1 VFASVD
7 GESQPEKTMTN
18 SGDANSAN
26 HSKLPEERN
35 GTALGGPVHV
45 RLPEMA
51 VSFAR
56 GVIIQAWL
64 RPDRLQN
71 APIVDLNQA
80 AGVGRIAL
88 VCRQDAVELQWHD
101 ANGTLHTATS
111 KPCLAV
117 GAWVHLSVVL
127 GVDGVVFYRNGSV
140 LDAAKLPASTPAALE
155 AARACNYIGR
165 GAYPAEEGFAGA
177 IADVRLWNRSAGH
190 HAIVARHAR
199 ALRGDETGLVGHW
212 TLEGEAGV
220 RDASCFGRDGVRAG
234 GAFKAGAT
242 SLTIGPALD
251 HCRDF
256 DGDDEIKVQNIP
268 PVRAGF
274 TWQARVLVRDL
285 TRRSGLFAFGTVEA
299 WTQDGAVSLAL
310 GDRTICATGLL
321 KANTWMSL
329 AVRRDDLGN
338 VVLFA
343 DGVPVGTSIAAPAAD
358 ASPAAKEPSAPS
370 RGGSQLLDKLAG
382 NVAEKVR
389 AVAAS
394 AEELAR
400 RVISETTLRCG
411 EKLVG
416 QMAEV
421 RLWARA
427 LTSAEI
433 ADTAARRIHGWA
445 PGLLG
450 YWRLDEDID
459 PPVASEVPPQVT
471 IFADGNFSGTS
482 QSLGVGRHDVGAL
495 TIGNDKLSSL
505 RVPQGLKVTLYEH
518 GGFAGKSWVFTT
530 DTPLVANNDMT
541 SSIVVEQVPPQVTI
555 FADGNFAGASQ
566 SLGVGR
572 HDFGALTIGNDKLSS
587 LRVPQGLKVTLYEHG
602 GFAGKSWVFTA
613 DTPLVANNDMTSSI
627 VVEAV
632 PAASSVTGEPV
643 LVNSAWSDLVAR
655 ATGTRPAPRTVG
667 LANAPRVAPP
677 RVAGLSGALEMP
689 TIDAIGTGGFSAQM
703 WVNLDAAAAGEV
715 TLLALTGSATVYRDF
730 NFTGPS
736 QVLRPGSHDV
746 GALNIV
752 GNDQIS
758 SLRASSGIRVTLYE
772 HGDFKGRTHE
782 ITGVGP
788 ALVERDLKADIRGF
802 MSSFDNKASSIKVEG
817 DAVRVLAQQDGDAFA
832 LVIKI
837 AGSDD
842 VVLDAALWPRRWT
855 HLTITQDAD
864 GLLGVYLG
872 GRLVS
877 REERRP
883 LPAQTLAPRVGPFA
897 GSVTELRLWPR
908 ALTRDEVEATWQR
921 RAVGAP
927 TARWALAGDLTG
939 TSGPAAGAAIWREAP
954 SLAIKDPK
962 APAPATVHGRASLLA
977 DPTGPQG
984 KPQICVDL
992 TARDANG
999 RPVPGAEIAVIEGAP
1014 VETYRKCVRPEN
1026 RIKGEKFT
1034 LTADMRGAAR
1044 LVLQPTSLR
1053 VPILK
1058 VRHPGMGEG
1067 EWALVTPDQV
1077 IFDALASLTEKELT
1091 AGRRA
1096 TATTRAGTTG
1106 LVAEDADALLDL
1118 LRGMHTSIASFA
1130 FEAESTA
1137 ALAFGDLEDED
1148 GAGAPVQL
1156 VGEQLAQ
1163 VGEDVALVRRLTPP
1177 ETLAPPEDGALCFWP
1192 DGSRIRRWTT
1202 RTVAVVDKAVDT
1214 TVAVVDKA
1222 FDKTVDVVDK
1232 AFDKTVD
1239 VVTDATKATV
1249 AVVDKV
1255 IDKTVD
1261 VVLETVETVS
1271 KVLPAPVAR
1280 ALSVTVNTMIGAV
1293 KVVIDRVVKTVEDIA
1308 EVAVDIFEQLGKTAL
1323 QVLDYLAEVFDW
1335 SDILDTTNL
1344 LLREVNRAIGVTRS
1358 GMTRVFDTITQKIDV
1373 LESMV
1378 LELLGGAPLP
1388 PPAASEEIARTGWE
1402 MPQIPG
1408 LIDLLLMLLPDDL
1421 ELFKQT
1427 IRDLMAVF
1435 DPIKDVLT
1443 GALGRL
1449 PQLVE
1454 GLDTE
1459 WNAPALKAAFA
1470 DPQRF
1475 LDSDPSEWK
1484 ALARLFVRLIANGT
1498 KVVVD
1503 FIGDLLVA
1511 VVDSFK
1517 RLLDLHLN
1525 LPYLTPFVEEHIL
1538 KGDELT
1544 VGRMLCL
1551 LVAIP
1556 LTTTYKVITG
1566 SKRGPAE
1573 LDEGPQNFADSGPKF
1588 VWTLVQRAF
1597 DWVVSVAGAFH
1608 DGYEAVSGVDM
1619 DAPKAF
1625 KWALFGLNSANWVL
1639 GTAGLIVDLADDEDW
1654 GAWEWIKFLLDGAS
1668 AALGLAGLVGAVIN
1682 LRAKND
1688 VADKVDAICGAC
1700 GDACGVVSGIIDV
1713 VLTATDDETSRR
1725 EVAVSSLDLASS
1737 IFSLAAGV
1745 AGAVPKEAAQD
1756 VYSKPIRIGAI
1767 IGGSVAS
1774 LGCKTA
1780 AFGVYIRDQRS

>member
-1 VFASVD
+1 
-7 GESQPEKTMTN
+7 MTN
-18 SGDANSAN
+18 SGDTNSAN
-26 HSKLPEERN
+26 NSKLPEQRN

-101 ANGTLHTATS
+101 ANGTLCTATS

-117 GAWVHLSVVL
+117 GAWVHISVVL

-165 GAYPAEEGFAGA
+165 GAYPAEVGFAGA
-177 IADVRLWNRSAGH
+177 IADVRLWNRSASH
-190 HAIVARHAR
+190 HAIVARYSR

-220 RDASCFGRDGVRAG
+220 RDASCFGRDGVRVG

-242 SLTIGPALD
+242 SLTISPALD

-256 DGDDEIKVQNIP
+256 DGDDLLKVQNIP

-285 TRRSGLFAFGTVEA
+285 TRRSGLFAFETVEA

-310 GDRTICATGLL
+310 GDRTICTTGLL

-329 AVRRDDLGN
+329 AVRQDDLGN

-343 DGVPVGTSIAAPAAD
+343 DGVPVETSPVATPAAD

-370 RGGSQLLDKLAG
+370 RGAVSSDRSSGSQLLDKLAG

-389 AVAAS
+389 AIADS

-482 QSLGVGRHDVGAL
+482 QSLGVGRHDFAAL

-587 LRVPQGLKVTLYEHG
+587 LRVPPGLKVTLYEHG
-602 GFAGKSWVFTA
+602 GFAGKSWVFTT

-643 LVNSAWSDLVAR
+643 LVNSAWSGLVAR

-677 RVAGLSGALEMP
+677 RVAGLSGGLEMP

-772 HGDFKGRTHE
+772 HGDFKGRTQE

-788 ALVERDLKADIRGF
+788 ALVERALKAD
-802 MSSFDNKASSIKVEG
+802 FDNKTSSIKVEG

-837 AGSDD
+837 AGSDE
-842 VVLDAALWPRRWT
+842 VVLDGALWPRRWT

-939 TSGPAAGAAIWREAP
+939 TSGPATGAAIWREAP

-977 DPTGPQG
+977 DPTGPKG

-1044 LVLQPTSLR
+1044 LILQPTSLR

-1091 AGRRA
+1091 EGRRA

-1177 ETLAPPEDGALCFWP
+1177 ETLTPPEDGALSFGL

-1202 RTVAVVDKAVDT
+1202 KTVAVVDKAVDT

-1222 FDKTVDVVDK
+1222 VDTTVAVVDK
-1232 AFDKTVD
+1232 AIDKTVAVVD
-1239 VVTDATKATV
+1239 KAIDKTVAVVTDATKATV
-1249 AVVDKV
+1249 AVVDKA

-1280 ALSVTVNTMIGAV
+1280 ALSITVNTMIGAV

-1323 QVLDYLAEVFDW
+1323 QVLDYLAEMFDW

-1358 GMTRVFDTITQKIDV
+1358 GMTRVFDTIMQKIDV

-1378 LELLGGAPLP
+1378 LDLLGGAPLP
-1388 PPAASEEIARTGWE
+1388 PSAASEEIARAGWE

-1435 DPIKDVLT
+1435 DPIKDVLA

-1454 GLDTE
+1454 GLDKE

-1525 LPYLTPFVEEHIL
+1525 LPYLTPFVEKHIL

-1588 VWTLVQRAF
+1588 IWTLAQRAF
-1597 DWVVSVAGAFH
+1597 DWVVSFIGCWV
-1608 DGYEAVSGVDM
+1608 DGYEAGTGKDP
-1619 DAPKAF
+1619 PKPVA
-1625 KWALFGLNSANWVL
+1625 WVMFGLNSFNWVL

-1668 AALGLAGLVGAVIN
+1668 AALGLASLVCAVID
-1682 LRAKND
+1682 LRTDND
-1688 VADKVDAICGAC
+1688 AAGKADAICGAC
-1700 GDACGVVSGIIDV
+1700 GDGCGLVSGMIDV
-1713 VLTATDDETSRR
+1713 ALTARDDETSRR
-1725 EVAVSSLDLASS
+1725 EVRVSSFDLASS
-1737 IFSLAAGV
+1737 FFSLAAGV
-1745 AGAVPKEAAQD
+1745 AGAVPKEVVQD
-1756 VYSKPIRIGAI
+1756 PVFKAIRISVI

-1780 AFGVYIRDQRS
+1780 AFAVYIRDQRS

>member
-1 VFASVD
+1 MVVETTNGATVKLN
-7 GESQPEKTMTN
+7 KT
-18 SGDANSAN
+18 
-26 HSKLPEERN
+26 RR
-35 GTALGGPVHV
+35 GTAFSDRGAYVA
-45 RLPEMA
+45 LPEMA
-51 VSFAR
+51 ISFAR
-56 GVIIQAWL
+56 GLVIQLWV
-64 RPDRLQN
+64 RPDTLQD
-71 APIVDLNQA
+71 A
-80 AGVGRIAL
+80 AL
-88 VCRQDAVELQWHD
+88 VWLGEGAASISLRTCKDGAVELCWGD
-101 ANGTLHTATS
+101 TS
-111 KPCLAV
+111 LRGGV
-117 GAWVHLSVVL
+117 GLKA
-127 GVDGVVFYRNGSV
+127 GVWTHITVVFDATRVAFYLDGMCTSVATGGSLV
-140 LDAAKLPASTPAALE
+140 E
-155 AARACNYIGR
+155 AARASNTIGAQPGSLAR
-165 GAYPAEEGFAGA
+165 RFAGA
-177 IADVRLWNRSAGH
+177 IADVRLWNRTAGLD
-190 HAIVARHAR
+190 VLLDRR
-199 ALRGDETGLVGHW
+199 TRDLRGDEAGLVGYW

-220 RDASCFGRDGVRAG
+220 RDASCFGRDGVRVG
-234 GAFKAGAT
+234 GAFQAGAT
-242 SLTIGPALD
+242 SLTIDPALD
-251 HCRDF
+251 RCRDF
-256 DGDDEIKVQNIP
+256 DGDDRIEVQNIP
-268 PVRAGF
+268 PPRGGF

-285 TRRSGLFAFGTVEA
+285 TRRSGLFSFGGVEA
-299 WTQDGAVSLAL
+299 STQGGAVSLAL
-310 GDRTICATGLL
+310 DDRTIRTTGLI

-329 AVRRDDLGN
+329 AVRRDELGD

-343 DGVPVGTSIAAPAAD
+343 DGVPVETRPIATPAAD
-358 ASPAAKEPSAPS
+358 ASPAPREPSAP
-370 RGGSQLLDKLAG
+370 RGDAASSGPRNRAQLLDKIAG

-389 AVAAS
+389 EVVAAK
-394 AEELAR
+394 
-400 RVISETTLRCG
+400 TLRFG
-411 EKLVG
+411 DKLVG

-459 PPVASEVPPQVT
+459 PPIVVEQVPPQVT

-482 QSLGVGRHDVGAL
+482 QSLGVGRYDFAAL
-495 TIGNDKLSSL
+495 KIGNDTLSSL
-505 RVPQGLKVTLYEH
+505 RVPPGLQATLYEH
-518 GGFAGKSWVFTT
+518 GGFT
-530 DTPLVANNDMT
+530 
-541 SSIVVEQVPPQVTI
+541 
-555 FADGNFAGASQ
+555 
-566 SLGVGR
+566 
-572 HDFGALTIGNDKLSS
+572 
-587 LRVPQGLKVTLYEHG
+587 
-602 GFAGKSWVFTA
+602 GKSWVFTA
-613 DTPLVANNDMTSSI
+613 DTPLVANNDTTSSIVVERVPPRVTIFADGNFSGASQSLGVGRYDFAALKIGNDSLSSLRVPPGLQVTLYEHGGFAGKRWIFTTDTPLVANNDVTSSI

-632 PAASSVTGEPV
+632 PAAVSSAGEI
-643 LVNSAWSDLVAR
+643 VNSARSGPAAR

-677 RVAGLSGALEMP
+677 RVASLDGALELP
-689 TIDAIGTGGFSAQM
+689 TVEAIGTGGFSAQI

-715 TLLALTGSATVYRDF
+715 TLLALTGSATVYRGP

-746 GALNIV
+746 GALNVV

-758 SLRASSGIRVTLYE
+758 SLRASSGTRVTLYE
-772 HGDFKGRTHE
+772 HGEFKGRTQE

-788 ALVERDLKADIRGF
+788 ALVERALKAD
-802 MSSFDNKASSIKVEG
+802 FDNKTSSIKVEG
-817 DAVRVLAQQDGDAFA
+817 DAVRVLAQQYGDAFA

-842 VVLDAALWPRRWT
+842 VILEGALSPRRWT

-864 GLLGVYLG
+864 GLLRVHLD

-883 LPAQTLAPRVGPFA
+883 LPAQKLAPRVGPFA

-908 ALTRDEVEATWQR
+908 ALTPDEVEATWQR

-927 TARWALAGDLTG
+927 AARWALASDLTG
-939 TSGPAAGAAIWREAP
+939 TAGAATGAAIWREAP

-977 DPTGPQG
+977 DPTGSKG
-984 KPQICVDL
+984 KTQICVDL

-999 RPVPGAEIAVIEGAP
+999 RPVPNAEITVIEGAS
-1014 VETYRKCVRPEN
+1014 VETYRRCVRPEN
-1026 RIKGEKFT
+1026 RIEGTKFT
-1034 LTADMRGAAR
+1034 ITADMRGVAR
-1044 LVLQPTSLR
+1044 LILQPTSLR

-1091 AGRRA
+1091 EGRRA

-1106 LVAEDADALLDL
+1106 LVAEDADVLLDL
-1118 LRGMHTSIASFA
+1118 LRGMHTSIASFS

-1137 ALAFGDLEDED
+1137 ALAFGDLEDQE
-1148 GAGAPVQL
+1148 GADAPVHL
-1156 VGEQLAQ
+1156 IGEQLAQ

-1177 ETLAPPEDGALCFWP
+1177 ETLAPPEEDDDLALSFWF
-1192 DGSRIRRWTT
+1192 DGSKIRHFYTKT
-1202 RTVAVVDKAVDT
+1202 VDVADKTIDGVKDATQATVAFVDKAV
-1214 TVAVVDKA
+1214 
-1222 FDKTVDVVDK
+1222 DKTVDVVDK

-1239 VVTDATKATV
+1239 VVDKAL
-1249 AVVDKV
+1249 
-1255 IDKTVD
+1255 DKTVD
-1261 VVLETVETVS
+1261 AVDKAFDKTVDVVDKALDKTVAVVLETVETINE
-1271 KVLPAPVAR
+1271 VLPAPVAR
-1280 ALSVTVNTMIGAV
+1280 ALSITVDTMIGAV
-1293 KVVIDRVVKTVEDIA
+1293 KVVINCVVETVEDIA
-1308 EVAVDIFEQLGKTAL
+1308 DVAVDIFKQLGKTAL
-1323 QVLDYLAEVFDW
+1323 QVLDYLAEMFEW

-1358 GMTRVFDTITQKIDV
+1358 GMTRVFDTIMQKIDV

-1378 LELLGGAPLP
+1378 LDLLGGAPLP
-1388 PPAASEEIARTGWE
+1388 PSAASEEIARAGWE

-1421 ELFKQT
+1421 DLFKQT

-1573 LDEGPQNFADSGPKF
+1573 LDEGPQNFADSAPKF
-1588 VWTLVQRAF
+1588 IWTLAQRAF
-1597 DWVVSVAGAFH
+1597 DWVVSLFGCFV
-1608 DGYEAVSGVDM
+1608 DGYDAVVSTDV
-1619 DAPKAF
+1619 PKPVG
-1625 KWALFGLNSANWVL
+1625 WLMFGLNSVNWLL
-1639 GTAGLIVDLADDEDW
+1639 GAAGLIVDLADDEDW

-1668 AALGLAGLVGAVIN
+1668 AALGLAGLVGAVID
-1682 LRAKND
+1682 LQTDND
-1688 VADKVDAICGAC
+1688 AAGHVDAICGAC
-1700 GDACGVVSGIIDV
+1700 GDGCGLVSGMIDV
-1713 VLTATDDETSRR
+1713 ALTARDDETSRR
-1725 EVAVSSLDLASS
+1725 EVRVSSFDLASS
-1737 IFSLAAGV
+1737 FFSLAAGV
-1745 AGAVPKEAAQD
+1745 AGAFPKETVQEP
-1756 VYSKPIRIGAI
+1756 VSKAIRISVI
-1767 IGGSVAS
+1767 IVGSVAS

-1780 AFGVYIRDQRS
+1780 AFAVYIRDQRS